1 MYLHKYKMAS
11 TIFIRRTTVYNAGGC
26 GGKDNFMLHTFK
38 SSQRLCGGAKQV
50 FSYFIAI
57 LKGVR
62 SLSFLAAQ
70 NVYFFR
76 NASKDYVQNGVDT
89 PSKGM

>member
-1 MYLHKYKMAS
+1 MYISIKWHQLG
-11 TIFIRRTTVYNAGGC
+11 IFIRRTTVYNAGGC

>member
-1 MYLHKYKMAS
+1 MDKMAS

-38 SSQRLCGGAKQV
+38 SSQRLCGAKQV

-76 NASKDYVQNGVDT
+76 NASKDYVQNRVDT

>member
-1 MYLHKYKMAS
+1 MYICNFKMAS

-38 SSQRLCGGAKQV
+38 SSQRLCGAKQV

-76 NASKDYVQNGVDT
+76 NASKDYVQNRVDT